1 MAEVLTV
8 RRDQGGEDGREAV
21 CRPAGSLQ
29 KDEAGPI
36 DMASGIGFLN
46 GSGSWGGESLAKVV
60 QGQGRSLGICMKSM
74 PDVQRT
80 QGLQRR
86 IP

>member
-1 MAEVLTV
+1 MGTCGLGWATTDDEDGVGVAEVLTV

-46 GSGSWGGESLAKVV
+46 GSGS
-60 QGQGRSLGICMKSM
+60 
-74 PDVQRT
+74 
-80 QGLQRR
+80 
-86 IP
+86 